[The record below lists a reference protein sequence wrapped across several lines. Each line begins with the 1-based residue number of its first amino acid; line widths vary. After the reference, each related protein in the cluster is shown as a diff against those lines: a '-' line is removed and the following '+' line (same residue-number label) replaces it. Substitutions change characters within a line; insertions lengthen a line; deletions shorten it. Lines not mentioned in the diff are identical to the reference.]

1 MVRRHMPRWWWFMPS
16 TGNWSLSAQ
25 EIAKNYEH
33 QPSKWPKNAI
43 YQTDYAEDKK
53 GMKTTV
59 YGPGTGPEASRLLAQ
74 KFQDKYEA
82 FYQNTNLTSVLGCDP
97 LKDKVKFKSCNLIS

>member
-1 MVRRHMPRWWWFMPS
+1 MPRWWWFMPS

-53 GMKTTV
+53 GMKTNI

-82 FYQNTNLTSVLGCDP
+82 FYQNTNLTGVLGCDP